1 MNVISEDLR
10 KFWDLGIKWD
20 RLDGSMHRLDA
31 LSRFF
36 LAHGRLKGAGFGTGT
51 LDPR

>member
-10 KFWDLGIKWD
+10 KFWDLGSRWD
-20 RLDGSMHRLDA
+20 RLDGSMYRLDA
-31 LSRFF
+31 SSRFF
-36 LAHGRLKGAGFGTGT
+36 WLMGASAGFGTGT